1 MSQPDPTAP
10 SRPPALAAL
19 SYVLWFI
26 ALAIGGIS
34 VWQYFTTANQNIL
47 WTALAL
53 ATALLIFAASWGI
66 YQQKRWGVV
75 LFGALAFIGSANHLS
90 NVIVQ
95 FASAATG
102 DPTTAVI
109 AIIRVLGGVL
119 IPIALIYVTVLLWK
133 QSS

>member
-1 MSQPDPTAP
+1 MSKPDPTTP

-19 SYVLWFI
+19 SYALWFI
-26 ALAIGGIS
+26 ALVITGLS
-34 VWQYFTTANQNIL
+34 VWQFFNAAGQNVLQTAMTLSVGLFT
-47 WTALAL
+47 
-53 ATALLIFAASWGI
+53 FAAGWGI
-66 YQQKRWGVV
+66 FQQKRWGVV

-90 NVIVQ
+90 NVITQ
-95 FASAATG
+95 FAAAASG

-133 QSS
+133 QSH